1 MAKSGWFCKLIQK
14 GMLKM
19 NIADGQYL
27 LLRGVF
33 IPFVE
38 IGQAVIHGFYPSL
51 WVTCFRISHHTRST
65 GFKSGE

>member
-1 MAKSGWFCKLIQK
+1 
-14 GMLKM
+14 M

-38 IGQAVIHGFYPSL
+38 ISQAIIHGFYPSIVGNL
-51 WVTCFRISHHTRST
+51 FSH
-65 GFKSGE
+65 